1 MAKRA
6 AGRTTGM
13 SLESILRRIREA
25 WDSLNRRELGY
36 APRPGTKAPVAPRP
50 RAGPRSEGLD
60 DAPATKPGFNEEALP
75 WMDAVH
81 RFALRLNRG
90 DRDAA
95 GDLVQETFLRAF
107 RAWDTF
113 ERGSSCRSWLFT
125 ICKNTHL
132 RRAEKASFR
141 HEVTEAQLDERLDA
155 LAVED
160 VYVRAGHAGL
170 GADIFEQGLDA
181 RVVDAIDAL
190 PEEYRDVLVLSDLGD
205 LNYAEIARVV
215 GVPTGTVKSR
225 LFRARRR
232 LQESL
237 IDFAAE
243 AGRTAEGSR

>member
-1 MAKRA
+1 
-6 AGRTTGM
+6 M

-36 APRPGTKAPVAPRP
+36 APRPGGNAPVAPRP
-50 RAGPRSEGLD
+50 RSGPRNEGLD
-60 DAPATKPGFNEEALP
+60 EAPPTKPGFNEEALP

-95 GDLVQETFLRAF
+95 GDLVQGTFLRAF

-113 ERGSSCRSWLFT
+113 ERGTSCRSWLFT
-125 ICKNTHL
+125 ICKNAHL
-132 RRAEKASFR
+132 RRAEKASVR
-141 HEVTEAQLDERLDA
+141 HEIPESRLDERLDA

-160 VYVRAGHAGL
+160 LYVQAGQAGL

-181 RVVDAIDAL
+181 RIVAAIDAL

-205 LNYAEIARVV
+205 LNYAEIAQVV
-215 GVPTGTVKSR
+215 EVPVGTVKSR

-243 AGRTAEGSR
+243 GGRPTEGSA